1 MPFWVQCSPLLVQA
15 VICVCSYMHIVGILN
30 MDMHV
35 RMDAGCMLDVE
46 ICRLDLYAGYGH
58 MYLT

>member
-46 ICRLDLYAGYGH
+46 ICRLDL
-58 MYLT
+58 